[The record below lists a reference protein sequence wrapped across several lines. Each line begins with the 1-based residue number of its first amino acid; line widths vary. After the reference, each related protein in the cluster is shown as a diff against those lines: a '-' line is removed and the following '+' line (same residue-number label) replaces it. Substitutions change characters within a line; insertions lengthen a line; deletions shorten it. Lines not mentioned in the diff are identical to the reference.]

1 MQQKKS
7 QPYQISEKVRR
18 RKSLSKATISLSRPT
33 ALRFKFTV
41 RQAEARAVKEV
52 ELFVDV
58 APE

>member
-1 MQQKKS
+1 MRS
-7 QPYQISEKVRR
+7 AFPPYGS
-18 RKSLSKATISLSRPT
+18 T
-33 ALRFKFTV
+33 ALLLKFTV